1 MCVARRSNEL
11 GRALAAIAAARHQT
25 IFQAK
30 VTSPS
35 PTSRR
40 GSRAFLVLSRIL
52 GMRRQSSNPSK
63 CLVQVKVQARIR
75 LTQQRV

>member
-1 MCVARRSNEL
+1 MCVARRSTEL

-35 PTSRR
+35 PTSRH
-40 GSRAFLVLSRIL
+40 GPGAFMALSRIL
-52 GMRRQSSNPSK
+52 GLRRQRSHPSK
-63 CLVQVKVQARIR
+63 CLVQVKVQTRIC
-75 LTQQRV
+75 LAQ